1 MRNSTKQ
8 KLFSN
13 GGWAVF
19 TVIVWEFVEEGL
31 ENLITY
37 ALSSAAAIFTVKLL
51 STLTVIT
58 ATQGVKLTL
67 KAILTPL
74 FKRITYKEGNDK
86 VDKLKKILNWFN
98 ANKCTILGIATGGV
112 VTFSGAGF
120 IDVNAFPALVIHGY
134 NITPLIYYVVLGAL
148 AILASFFP
156 ETYEKFVA
164 RIATQKA
171 DKEARAIKRQAL
183 KEVNAELKANDES
196 VLRAA
201 EDRKARVEAEK
212 AKLLQEMTQ
221 KGNK

>member
-120 IDVNAFPALVIHGY
+120 IDVNAFPALVIHGH